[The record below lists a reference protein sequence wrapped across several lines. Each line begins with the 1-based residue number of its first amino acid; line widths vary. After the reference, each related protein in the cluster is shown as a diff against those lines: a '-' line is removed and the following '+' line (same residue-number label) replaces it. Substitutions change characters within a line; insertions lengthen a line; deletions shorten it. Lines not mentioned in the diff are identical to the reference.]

1 VQAQSDP
8 ARLLPRLLPAPP
20 GPGGPVQTSRSLYS
34 TVEQLSVVVPGRL
47 YLSCPR
53 ISPAPSPARS
63 DPADPAVLRRIVRM
77 AVLVEGQK
85 FALSSKSQTSKSV
98 VYVKLTDSALRSLE
112 DYLKNKAVL
121 DCRRGPCL
129 QFSENGGVLL
139 FPSQGG
145 RESEYSF
152 ELKDS
157 KNGGSNK
164 QERTDCLM
172 STNST
177 LESVG
182 SMSETLRVNASN
194 ETFRI
199 TAQKFTDVKLENEKK
214 STVLLESKDKKKA
227 SLPKSQ
233 VVRKIHKSGVAGVS
247 SSRTLQSGGSSGSP
261 ASPSQS
267 YSGLGPGRGSTRP
280 QSPVKTLP
288 PPPPA
293 PVQRPPCSSS
303 SLQNNQHKSYQA
315 PKPAPKPPLNTEIMK
330 KSLRDRLL
338 HLLAV
343 RPYKKPELLLR
354 MHKDGMKEKDKK
366 NISQLLREV
375 SDCRNNVYELRRS
388 MWNDVAEDWPF
399 YTEQDRAQ
407 LRRNKPQNLT
417 PPGSD
422 TGSTSSGHSPSST
435 NPPSPPPITN
445 TLKRQTPYFPEASE
459 AKKKRLSNY
468 KRPGGSSSTSSS
480 WDCKSPGLGAHS
492 SLSPRLDMDYEK
504 VQDDSVPDWG
514 KWGQQDQERVQDS
527 PDQSTQ
533 MQLAPNRNMDFI
545 TAYTSIVTLD
555 QRQSYKADFNKS
567 YTNYRK
573 LHNVLDDVS
582 KRFSHLESK
591 LKQAT
596 RGSEEFKIVK
606 ARIMEEYEKNKKNQE
621 YQEARSNF
629 QYLHEKLAHIKKLV
643 HDFDYGT
650 NRVGS
655 R

>member
-1 VQAQSDP
+1 M
-8 ARLLPRLLPAPP
+8 
-20 GPGGPVQTSRSLYS
+20 G
-34 TVEQLSVVVPGRL
+34 
-47 YLSCPR
+47 
-53 ISPAPSPARS
+53 
-63 DPADPAVLRRIVRM
+63 IVRM

-121 DCRRGPCL
+121 DCRRGPCV
-129 QFSENGGVLL
+129 QVSENGGVLF

-157 KNGGSNK
+157 KNGGSTK

-182 SMSETLRVNASN
+182 SMSGTLRVNASD
-194 ETFRI
+194 EAFRI

-214 STVLLESKDKKKA
+214 STVLLDSKDKKKA

-233 VVRKIHKSGVAGVS
+233 VVRKVQKSGGVT
-247 SSRTLQSGGSSGSP
+247 RTLLASGSSGSP
-261 ASPSQS
+261 ASLSQS

-288 PPPPA
+288 PPPAA
-293 PVQRPPCSSS
+293 PVQRPPQSSS

-315 PKPAPKPPLNTEIMK
+315 PKPVPKPPLNTEIMK
-330 KSLRDRLL
+330 KSLRERLL

-445 TLKRQTPYFPEASE
+445 TLKRHIPYFHHTPYLASE
-459 AKKKRLSNY
+459 AKKKRWSNY
-468 KRPGGSSSTSSS
+468 KRPGGTSSSSSS
-480 WDCKSPGLGAHS
+480 WDCKSPGLGAHT
-492 SLSPRLDMDYEK
+492 SLSPRL
-504 VQDDSVPDWG
+504 
-514 KWGQQDQERVQDS
+514 
-527 PDQSTQ
+527 
-533 MQLAPNRNMDFI
+533 
-545 TAYTSIVTLD
+545 
-555 QRQSYKADFNKS
+555 
-567 YTNYRK
+567 
-573 LHNVLDDVS
+573 
-582 KRFSHLESK
+582 
-591 LKQAT
+591 
-596 RGSEEFKIVK
+596 
-606 ARIMEEYEKNKKNQE
+606 
-621 YQEARSNF
+621 
-629 QYLHEKLAHIKKLV
+629 
-643 HDFDYGT
+643 
-650 NRVGS
+650 
-655 R
+655 

>member
-1 VQAQSDP
+1 MDP
-8 ARLLPRLLPAPP
+8 ARL
-20 GPGGPVQTSRSLYS
+20 
-34 TVEQLSVVVPGRL
+34 
-47 YLSCPR
+47 YLSWPR

-63 DPADPAVLRRIVRM
+63 DPADPAVLGLIVRM

-121 DCRRGPCL
+121 DCRRGPCV
-129 QFSENGGVLL
+129 QFSENGGVLF

-182 SMSETLRVNASN
+182 SMSGTLRVNASD
-194 ETFRI
+194 EAFRI

-214 STVLLESKDKKKA
+214 STVFLDSKDKKKT

-233 VVRKIHKSGVAGVS
+233 VVRKVHKGGAAGV
-247 SSRTLQSGGSSGSP
+247 
-261 ASPSQS
+261 SPSQS
-267 YSGLGPGRGSTRP
+267 YSGLGPGRGPTRP
-280 QSPVKTLP
+280 QSPVKAP
-288 PPPPA
+288 APAPAPAPPPA
-293 PVQRPPCSSS
+293 PACSS
-303 SLQNNQHKSYQA
+303 SLQPNQHKSYQP
-315 PKPAPKPPLNTEIMK
+315 PKPAPKPPVNTEIMK
-330 KSLRDRLL
+330 KSLRERLI

-343 RPYKKPELLLR
+343 RPYKKPELLIR
-354 MHKDGMKEKDKK
+354 MHNDGMKEKDKK

-445 TLKRQTPYFPEASE
+445 TLKRHTPFFPEASE
-459 AKKKRLSNY
+459 AKKKRWSNY
-468 KRPGGSSSTSSS
+468 KRPGGSSSSS
-480 WDCKSPGLGAHS
+480 WDCKSPRLAGHN
-492 SLSPRLDMDYEK
+492 SLSPRLELDYEK
-504 VQDDSVPDWG
+504 VPATDDSAPDWG
-514 KWGQQDQERVQDS
+514 KWGQQDEERVSNS
-527 PDQSTQ
+527 PDQSAQ

-555 QRQSYKADFNKS
+555 QRQKYKADFNKS
-567 YTNYRK
+567 YPYYRK
-573 LHNVLDDVS
+573 LHNVLDEVS
-582 KRFSHLESK
+582 KRFSHLENK
-591 LKQAT
+591 LKQVS
-596 RGSEEFKIVK
+596 RGSEEFKVVK

-629 QYLHEKLAHIKKLV
+629 QYLHERLAHIKKLV
-643 HDFDYGT
+643 HDFDCGN
-650 NRVGS
+650 NRAGS